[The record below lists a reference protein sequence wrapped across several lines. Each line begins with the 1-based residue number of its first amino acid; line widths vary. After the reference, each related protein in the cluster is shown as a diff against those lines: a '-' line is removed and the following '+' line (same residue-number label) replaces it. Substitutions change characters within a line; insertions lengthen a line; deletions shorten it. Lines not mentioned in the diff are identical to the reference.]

1 MDQTKNL
8 LKNRSSYGITET
20 GVTKKLTVRGHTDN
34 YTVYKIPLELLFY
47 NNQNG
52 RIATAY
58 SQYLE
63 NKPELNYQDDLE
75 KYNEIFHEF
84 IVKSDEKAFKRTKS
98 NIKTFGQEEPAV
110 VLQDGRVVDG
120 NRRFTCLRELN
131 KEGITSYLEAV
142 ILDATEGITDKD
154 IKKLELQLQHAK
166 ERPEDYNPIDYLV
179 DVYRD
184 IIKSKHFTIEEYS
197 NSTGKTKREV
207 TKVRDKA
214 QLMIEFLE
222 FINANEKF
230 HIAKNLKIDG
240 PLEEI
245 NSILKKVKKEGEEQT
260 VKESLFALLLN
271 DELDDKTRKIREI
284 GNKLIKTEYRED
296 FLEKVEDYTDEIHD
310 SLNEESQTGI
320 ESIVTTINNKTS
332 VDHMGMS
339 ENIEN
344 LLRNKGIE
352 DEKSAPLNYLNKIN
366 RELDSLDVNQ
376 IKYMDDENKE
386 KFENQL
392 SKTIDRMN
400 HLLEY

>member
-1 MDQTKNL
+1 MEQTKNL

-34 YTVYKIPLELLFY
+34 YTVYKVPLELLFY

-63 NKPELNYQDDLE
+63 NKPELNYQEDLE

-84 IVKSDEKAFKRTKS
+84 IVKSDETAFKRTKG

-110 VLQDGRVVDG
+110 ILQDGRVVDG

-184 IIKSKHFTIEEYS
+184 IIKNKHFTIKEYMK
-197 NSTGKTKREV
+197 STGKTNGEV
-207 TKVRDKA
+207 TKLRDKA
-214 QLMIEFLE
+214 QLMVEFLE

-230 HIAKNLKIDG
+230 HIARNLKIDG

-245 NSILKKVKKEGEEQT
+245 NKILKKVNKEDEKQT

-284 GNKLIKTEYRED
+284 GKELIITEYREK
-296 FLEKVEDYTDEIHD
+296 FLDEIEDYTDEIHD
-310 SLNEESQTGI
+310 SLNEERQTGI

-332 VDHMGMS
+332 INHTSIS
-339 ENIEN
+339 ENIDN

-352 DEKSAPLNYLNKIN
+352 GEKAKPLEHLDKIN

-376 IKYMDDENKE
+376 VKFMDDENKE
-386 KFENQL
+386 KFVNQL
-392 SKTIDRMN
+392 SKSIDRMN